1 MQQQPPSLAAPIYQL
16 EQRLSVFFN
25 NRFWKLRLVSLALLI
40 SMGSLLLLNS
50 IFIDR
55 GFRYLYEEI
64 RRPGLLD
71 GFFWDDIIRQSG
83 HLFEPNTYEPGTH
96 EANQTFR
103 LTIPLLV
110 HFFRLGVAK
119 LYLLQVMLGLVFLW
133 AVTGIVYKILQDK
146 VLTFYFLTGFTAIYA
161 GIAFFINYFGHGD
174 GYVFCFMALAV
185 YFRNPLLVILFTQLA
200 FWCDERALI
209 NSSYIGLWYALPVL
223 KTVVQT
229 RKFDIRQIPVPLVAL
244 VVSVVIYGSI
254 RKWLELTY
262 GMKIGHDASWSAR
275 TLAWSM
281 SYVGDK
287 MARGLEGMWLILLV
301 AFWALAVRRQWLELV
316 LLGGAWLLTMV
327 VAVLVADG
335 TRSLSFGFMA
345 FFFALAILNRYL
357 TRSQLRVVLLSSAV
371 ISLMYSISFP

>member
-1 MQQQPPSLAAPIYQL
+1 MQQLPSLAAPIDQF
-16 EQRLSVFFN
+16 ERRLAVFFD
-25 NRFWKLRLVSLALLI
+25 NRFWKIRLISLALLI
-40 SMGSLLLLNS
+40 SIGSLMLLNS

-64 RRPGLLD
+64 RHPGLLD

-119 LYLLQVMLGLVFLW
+119 LYILQFGLGLIFVW
-133 AVTGIVYKILQDK
+133 AVAGIAQKILQDK
-146 VLTFYFLTGFTAIYA
+146 VLTFYFLTGFTGIYA
-161 GIAFFINYFGHGD
+161 GVAFFINYFGHCD
-174 GYVFCFMALAV
+174 GYVFCFMALAL
-185 YFRNPLLVILFTQLA
+185 YFRNPLLVIVFTQLA

-209 NSSYIGLWYALPVL
+209 NSSYIGLWYALPIL
-223 KTVVQT
+223 KTVLET
-229 RKFDIRQIPVPLVAL
+229 RKFDIRQIPAPLVAL
-244 VVSVVIYGSI
+244 VISVLIYGGL
-254 RKWLELTY
+254 RKWLEVTY

-345 FFFALAILNRYL
+345 FFFALAILHRYL
-357 TRSQLRVVLLSSAV
+357 TRNQLRFVLLSGAV
-371 ISLMYSISFP
+371 ISLMYSINFP

>member
-1 MQQQPPSLAAPIYQL
+1 MQQPTSLAAPIYQV
-16 EQRLSVFFN
+16 ERRLAGFFE
-25 NRFWKLRLVSLALLI
+25 NRFWKFRLISLALVI
-40 SMGSLLLLNS
+40 SIGSLLVLNS

-55 GFRYLYEEI
+55 GFRYLYEEM
-64 RRPGLLD
+64 RQPGRID
-71 GFFWDDIIRQSG
+71 GFFWDDIIRQSD

-103 LTIPLLV
+103 LTVPLLV
-110 HFFRLGVAK
+110 RFFHLGVAK
-119 LYLLQVMLGLVFLW
+119 LYLLQLVLGIVFLW
-133 AVTGIVYKILQDK
+133 AVTGIVQKILQDK

-161 GIAFFINYFGHGD
+161 GAAFVINYFGHCD
-174 GYVFCFMALAV
+174 AYVYCFMALAL
-185 YFRNPLLVILFTQLA
+185 YFRNPLLVIGFTQLA

-209 NSSYIGLWYALPVL
+209 NSSYLGLWYLLPVI
-223 KTVVQT
+223 KTVVET
-229 RKFDIRQIPVPLVAL
+229 RKVELRQIPASLVAL
-244 VVSVVIYGSI
+244 VVSVALYAGI

-287 MARGLEGMWLILLV
+287 MARGLEGMWLILLA
-301 AFWALAVRRQWLELV
+301 AFWALAVRRQWIELV
-316 LLGGAWLLTMV
+316 LLGGAWALTMV

-345 FFFALAILNRYL
+345 FFFALGILNRYL
-357 TRSQLRVVLLSSAV
+357 THNQLRFVLLTSVV